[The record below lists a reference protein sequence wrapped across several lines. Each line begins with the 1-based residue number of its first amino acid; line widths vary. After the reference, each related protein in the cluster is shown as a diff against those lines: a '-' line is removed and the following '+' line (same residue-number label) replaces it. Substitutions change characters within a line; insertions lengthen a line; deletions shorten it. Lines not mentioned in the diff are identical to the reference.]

1 MIEVFKGHELDYGG
15 LVRGDRDLHDPDR
28 IHLFVFTERRSRVA
42 NNAETEAVFG

>member
-1 MIEVFKGHELDYGG
+1 MRWITVAWSVAIGICMTLT
-15 LVRGDRDLHDPDR
+15 V